1 MDPAASSYLAR
12 PAAVPA
18 GLRAEVVDGDQ
29 RLWLAVAPGQTV
41 TVIDYQGA
49 PYLRFSAAGVAVNHA
64 SEMYYSNQVPPEVPP
79 PGTGP
84 GTRPVWVPA
93 SSGHSYEWHD
103 GRLHALAATALS
115 PGAAYLGRWRI
126 PLLLDGR
133 PAAITGGLY
142 YAPSP
147 SIVWFWPIIVCL
159 ACVLAAVRL
168 RRGELDERIARGL
181 AVLALAAFTAAGAGQ
196 QLHGRPSVSLG
207 QELTLA
213 VALAFV
219 AWGVSCLV
227 RRRHGWFTFFVIAAV
242 AIWEG
247 VSLLGVLLD
256 GYVLIALP
264 AFAARTAVV
273 ACLSAGIGLLP
284 VVFAMAER
292 GGRSARRTATE

>member
-1 MDPAASSYLAR
+1 MVAAAPGRRTDGHCGGSGAPGDRVRAWTGGPGRIELPR
-12 PAAVPA
+12 PAGRGACR
-18 GLRAEVVDGDQ
+18 LRAEVVDGDQ
-29 RLWLAVAPGQTV
+29 RLWLAVAAGQTV

-49 PYLRFSAAGVAVNHA
+49 PYLRFSAAGVAVNHG

-181 AVLALAAFTAAGAGQ
+181 AVLALAAFTAAGA
-196 QLHGRPSVSLG
+196 LRS
-207 QELTLA
+207 
-213 VALAFV
+213 
-219 AWGVSCLV
+219 SC
-227 RRRHGWFTFFVIAAV
+227 TAA
-242 AIWEG
+242 
-247 VSLLGVLLD
+247 
-256 GYVLIALP
+256 
-264 AFAARTAVV
+264 
-273 ACLSAGIGLLP
+273 P
-284 VVFAMAER
+284 VC
-292 GGRSARRTATE
+292 RSARSSRSRWRWHSWPGGCHAWSVAGTAGSRSS